1 MKELN
6 RKSEDFFLRWEK
18 QREKKWFYVFLHGS
32 IYWGLPVAVGTFLLS
47 SQFELENMSVPHLLI
62 SMVVFMIGGLGLG
75 LSQFKRIDK
84 IYLDVND
91 ISEIRKGIQI
101 IESGGF
107 WKYEN
112 LIIYMA
118 DDETLTIQNQL
129 FWFEEKDIT
138 QKQIEECY
146 NLINEDYQR
155 LKKNKDFE
163 HFISNRKVWIQI
175 MDNSDR
181 KALLLE
187 KQLV

>member
-6 RKSEDFFLRWEK
+6 KRREDFFLRWER
-18 QREKKWFYVFLHGS
+18 QREKKWLYVFLHGS

-47 SQFELENMSVPHLLI
+47 SQFEIENMSIPYLLI

-75 LSQFKRIDK
+75 LSQFKRIDN
-84 IYLDVND
+84 IYLGLNDVC
-91 ISEIRKGIQI
+91 EIRNGIQT

-146 NLINEDYQR
+146 NLVEEDYQR
-155 LKKNKDFE
+155 LKKNRDFE
-163 HFISNRKVWIQI
+163 QFMSNHKVRIQI
-175 MDNSDR
+175 MDNSNR